1 MALRSVI
8 SVVVFPFFVF
18 ANLSKAGPTP
28 SYDTPLY
35 DKNDCFDAFDL
46 PSEEEMVKDTHIENF
61 KKYWYDVF
69 CSLDHVPQ
77 LKAIT
82 LLFLCEVAEKKIDS
96 DCSDENR
103 TELRQIIQA
112 GLSFFEPL
120 WPRALLQNLTQT
132 KELNCLLLSLRAR
145 FGNVKIRVECR
156 KEDVDRLLTP
166 IGLRKMLFFL
176 WENVRQEKFDD
187 AYKGSNLVSLDKNQ
201 LKRRILYL
209 WTLGGF
215 GDSISLKV
223 LKEDRNENFDYRS
236 YYNALPEDRLCELL
250 SLYRS
255 NRHLAKVKAALK
267 EEL

>member
-8 SVVVFPFFVF
+8 SVVVCPFFVF

-46 PSEEEMVKDTHIENF
+46 PSEEEMVKITSIETF
-61 KKYWYDVF
+61 KGYWKQVF
-69 CSLDHVPQ
+69 SSLDHVLQ

-103 TELRQIIQA
+103 TELRKIIQA

-166 IGLRKMLFFL
+166 IGLRKLLSFLRENSRSKDLADAYAGSLISPEGEQLREHIFHL
-176 WENVRQEKFDD
+176 WE
-187 AYKGSNLVSLDKNQ
+187 S
-201 LKRRILYL
+201 
-209 WTLGGF
+209 GGF

-255 NRHLAKVKAALK
+255 NRPLAKVKAALK